1 MTHIISYH
9 MNQDVNVYQAAL
21 LTSSVTDAAVKW
33 KTPNKFFTPIIII
46 FTPLLFRFHTYC
58 SHFTPI
64 LISHLYCFIFT
75 PIVLISHL
83 YCFVFTPIVLT
94 SHLYCF
100 IFTPIVLISHLLSYL
115 LPIVLNL
122 MIILCIIFEFH
133 RSQHVETY
141 QRS

>member
-1 MTHIISYH
+1 

-58 SHFTPI
+58 SHFTP
-64 LISHLYCFIFT
+64 LLFHFHTYCSHFTPLLFHFHTYCSHFTLYCFIFT
-75 PIVLISHL
+75 PIVLTL
-83 YCFVFTPIVLT
+83 
-94 SHLYCF
+94 HLYCF